1 MTRRGRMPVLAF
13 FIRCQLTELVG
24 RASIAQPRLS
34 SAITARAAPQ
44 QSFFPLDATMT
55 KTHRKIG
62 VRNPFIPSYSP
73 ACQLAERLLVSS
85 ITVAG
90 IAAAILAVAR
100 QMGAF
105 S

>member
-1 MTRRGRMPVLAF
+1 MKRRGRIAVLAF
-13 FIRCQLTELVG
+13 FVRCQLSELVG

-34 SAITARAAPQ
+34 SAIAARATPR

-62 VRNPFIPSYSP
+62 ARNPFIPSYSP
-73 ACQLAERLLVSS
+73 ACQLAERLLVGS
-85 ITVAG
+85 ITIAG
-90 IAAAILAVAR
+90 IAAAIIAVAR